1 MDQNL
6 RHVVNTIHS
15 QNPDCTLEDIE
26 QKMAKDITVLRD
38 NEWNDRLGERELD
51 FRELIR
57 NGGKSK

>member
-1 MDQNL
+1 M
-6 RHVVNTIHS
+6 NTIHS

-38 NEWNDRLGERELD
+38 NKLNDRLGERELD

-57 NGGKSK
+57 NGSKSK